1 MEYARVIKELSGPN
15 ALDLE
20 DGLTLHPSTSLRGPK
35 GNVTGIYIVPA
46 NGLTNDN
53 HPRLRMVFEWF
64 RLSTEG
70 KAKWS
75 VRVAGSSGKLLY
87 ELLARLV
94 GGINRAIQIPSDKL
108 PKETEVSNE
117 DGTTALLIFRC
128 NSVPKKGD
136 IAIALKSLR
145 SKWRGINKPAHPRA
159 FCAFLAG
166 AKLILAELPS
176 KHDLDV
182 ISSGIGAY
190 DDLLNHAIKLARSE
204 L

>member
-1 MEYARVIKELSGPN
+1 MEYALIIEKLSGN
-15 ALDLE
+15 QDFDLE

-35 GNVTGIYIVPA
+35 GNVTGIYIVPP
-46 NGLTNDN
+46 NGLATDN
-53 HPRLRMVFEWF
+53 EPRLRMVFEWF
-64 RLSTEG
+64 RLSTSG
-70 KAKWS
+70 DAKWS

-87 ELLARLV
+87 ELLARIV
-94 GGINRAIQIPSDKL
+94 GKINSAIPTLGDKL
-108 PKETEVSNE
+108 PKVTEVSTN

-128 NSVPKKGD
+128 NSVPNAGD
-136 IAIALKSLR
+136 IESAVKSLR
-145 SKWRGINKPAHPRA
+145 SKWNGINGAAPFR
-159 FCAFLAG
+159 AFLAG

-190 DDLLNHAIKLARSE
+190 VDLLNRAIKLARSE